1 MKRGREKEVKR
12 GMKRDNIIIETE
24 KLRRMPYFSVGK
36 ARTSGVGVGSHLIS
50 PYS

>member
-1 MKRGREKEVKR
+1 MKREVKR
-12 GMKRDNIIIETE
+12 AMKRDNIIIETE

-36 ARTSGVGVGSHLIS
+36 ARTSGVGVGPHITS